1 MSMELRTDPSAE
13 PRQADPKS
21 TSPDGFHIR
30 AAAFLPARIAYV
42 LDVIGERLKLDPRGR
57 QALVVGSGRGLLAH
71 KLVELGFVVTERR
84 VGDARPLPAGDGTF
98 DVAYYHDT
106 FETTNDLDR
115 VLSEAA
121 RVLRPGGALLY
132 DTVNRT
138 RLSRLIYLGAL
149 QSWRLTRV
157 MPPDRYSWER
167 FRPPDE
173 LAASMTKHGLSNRD
187 ASALLPASP
196 PRLLRALLRAR
207 RGDIEDGEL
216 ARLAGMHIADGKR
229 PEVTYLGFA
238 IKTGV

>member
-1 MSMELRTDPSAE
+1 MIMKLRADAAAE
-13 PRQADPKS
+13 PRQADPKPAL
-21 TSPDGFHIR
+21 PDGFHIR

-42 LDVIGERLKLDPRGR
+42 RDVIGGQLKLDPRSR
-57 QALVVGSGRGLLAH
+57 QALVVGSGRGLLARE
-71 KLVELGFVVTERR
+71 LVGLGFIVTERTL
-84 VGDARPLPAGDGTF
+84 GDARPLPFGDGTF
-98 DVAYYHDT
+98 DFAYYHDT
-106 FETTNDLDR
+106 FETTDELDR

-157 MPPDRYSWER
+157 MPRDRYAWER

-173 LAASMTKHGLSNRD
+173 LAATMTKHGLSNRD
-187 ASALLPASP
+187 VTAFLPASP

-216 ARLAGMHIADGKR
+216 ARLAGMHIAEGKR